1 MEVIMENK
9 KEFLKG
15 LGAGSLIT
23 AIIVVIAAM
32 GITVY
37 AKQMFWRGPDPNT
50 KITEIYNLL
59 NMYSI
64 VPFDRD
70 EMLENMYRG
79 FVDGVGDP
87 YTQYLDSEALASF
100 RARTEGTFV
109 GIGVTITTEQD
120 DPFVTI
126 SSTFH
131 GAPADLAGLLPG
143 DKIMAVDGVDVA
155 GRAIE
160 DVVGMVTGPEGTI
173 VTITIYRDFENER
186 FDVEII
192 RATVEVPTVFH
203 EMHYT
208 QNGSVGYIRLE
219 GFDGVT
225 AGQFEAALSELTAD
239 GMEGLI
245 LDLRNNPGGLLTSVI
260 EITDRLLPE
269 GIITYTVDSRGNR
282 EDFRSDA
289 AFIDLPLVLLVNGRS
304 ASASEVLSGAV
315 RDTGRGTI
323 IGTQTFG
330 KGVVQNL
337 LYLSDGTAIKLTVQ
351 TYHTPN
357 GENIHGTGIEPHVIV
372 EMSEDLSRRIGRL
385 MLEEDIQLQAALEII
400 SQKMD

>member
-1 MEVIMENK
+1 MENK